1 LARNAAARRIVV
13 GGALALGAAFVLL
26 WLVGRAVDQSH
37 TEALDVRLLADLQV
51 ARTAFDDDVARA
63 ARRANDVAHLS
74 RVEVALAAN
83 DGQALRALAA
93 THPGTALVA
102 AGGATGGSLP
112 TLGVT
117 RTVPVVSG
125 GHTIGRVVTAAAL
138 DSAYVERARAAL
150 PTGTRDLLVVTN
162 GGKVAAGP
170 LPAGTE
176 IPSGSAQDVRVDGR
190 RYRALST
197 QLVRDRPELR
207 VAVLSPHHASF
218 VSAWR
223 LPLAALATLVAFAAL
238 ALALYVQPRRRER
251 PAHDDASL
259 TRPAQAAEQKE
270 ASGLA
275 RIGETLAA
283 ANDAD
288 ALLRVILDA
297 AIKATGA
304 AGGRIARPGDPVARV
319 GESGSELLLV
329 PLDTNEPAGSSSL
342 VLYPPPNGFGAG
354 AADVARWLG
363 LQAST
368 AIKNARFQRVG
379 QEQSLTDDLTGL
391 ATRRHF
397 TAALHRE
404 FTDAERL
411 SAPLAVLL
419 GDLDD
424 FKRVNDRLGHQA
436 GDEVLKAFARTLRRC
451 VRDIDVPARIGGEE
465 FAVLLPQTDAEGA
478 RLFAER
484 LRTELRAEPELPD
497 FVTASFGVAAFPEA
511 GSAEDLLIGA
521 DTSLHRAK
529 EAGKDR
535 VVVAAPLEKG

>member
-83 DGQALRALAA
+83 DGAALRALAA
-93 THPGTALVA
+93 THPGVALVA

-238 ALALYVQPRRRER
+238 ALALYVLPRLRER